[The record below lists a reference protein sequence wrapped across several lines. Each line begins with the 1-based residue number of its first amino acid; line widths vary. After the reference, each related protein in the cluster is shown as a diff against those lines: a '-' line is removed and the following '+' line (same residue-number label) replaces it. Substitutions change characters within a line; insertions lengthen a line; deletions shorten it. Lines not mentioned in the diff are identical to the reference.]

1 VNRTIIGITA
11 RAMLGGRRVYLLLAM
26 AILLLALAL
35 LLRLFA
41 DLSDA
46 DAAQFLRAVALS
58 TLLPLFGLIVGTGAI
73 GPEIDDGSII
83 YLLSKPVSRFTIVQ
97 SKLLVAVTATFA
109 FAVLPT
115 VLASLIMVG
124 GSSNVAAAFG
134 LGALV
139 AGAVYCVLFM
149 LLAIVTRHAV
159 ILGLVYALVW
169 ESLVGSF
176 IPGARNLSVQQWA
189 LSVTDSIAAPGL
201 VSADV
206 RAGVAVVLIVVVF
219 AAATWYAG
227 QRLRVLT
234 LVGEE

>member
-1 VNRTIIGITA
+1 MNRTVIGITA
-11 RAMLGGRRVYLLLAM
+11 RAMLGGRRVFLLLAM
-26 AILLLALAL
+26 AILLLALAV
-35 LLRLFA
+35 LLRLFV
-41 DLSDA
+41 DFSDA
-46 DAAQFLRAVALS
+46 DAAQFLQVVSLS

-83 YLLSKPVSRFTIVQ
+83 YLLTKPISRFAIVQ
-97 SKLLVAVTATFA
+97 SKLVVALGATLA

-115 VLASLIMVG
+115 VLAGLIMVG
-124 GSSNVAAAFG
+124 GGSSIAAAFG

-189 LSVTDSIAAPGL
+189 LSVTSSVTEPQIL
-201 VSADV
+201 TADV
-206 RAGVAVVLIVVVF
+206 GLGVATVLIVGVF
-219 AAATWYAG
+219 AAGTWYAG